1 MTVAFVQQQQQ
12 RTSTGAVSAIG
23 GHSDLKSTATTTGR
37 DWQVQVASSR
47 RRCKKRS
54 AVEGVDGGWWVVG
67 AVDGREKTRNGLIH
81 IIITNSM
88 SVRESVCVCVQRI
101 LLHSLPICI
110 GM

>member
-54 AVEGVDGGWWVVG
+54 AVEGVDGGWVVGGWVVQWM
-67 AVDGREKTRNGLIH
+67 AERRQE
-81 IIITNSM
+81 M
-88 SVRESVCVCVQRI
+88 A
-101 LLHSLPICI
+101 
-110 GM
+110 